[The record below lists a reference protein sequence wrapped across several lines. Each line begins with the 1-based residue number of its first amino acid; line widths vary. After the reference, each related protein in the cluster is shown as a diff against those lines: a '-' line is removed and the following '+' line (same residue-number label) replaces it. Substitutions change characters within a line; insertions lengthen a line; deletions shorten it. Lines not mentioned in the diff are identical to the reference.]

1 VIRRRPKADPVTPEL
16 IIALRERDFGCVLSF
31 LTEDHECRD
40 RWGYAADWRDP
51 LALTVE
57 HVHEGYGMKGKRAPS
72 DLDHCVLLCFGA
84 NVGVPSK
91 VERAAMRAYLAA
103 RRAA

>member
-1 VIRRRPKADPVTPEL
+1 VRRRKQADPVTPEL
-16 IIALRERDFGCVLSF
+16 IEALLARDLGCVLSF

-57 HVHEGYGMKGKRAPS
+57 HVKSELRMGVRASS
-72 DLDHCVLLCFGA
+72 DLDHTVLLCFGA